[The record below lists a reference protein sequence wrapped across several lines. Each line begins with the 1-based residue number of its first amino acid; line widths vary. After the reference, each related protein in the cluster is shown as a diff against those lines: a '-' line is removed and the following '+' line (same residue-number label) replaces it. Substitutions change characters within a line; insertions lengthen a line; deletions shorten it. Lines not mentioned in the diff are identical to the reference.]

1 MGDMALIND
10 NLLKNKPMKLDSQV
24 LSELK
29 EKLLQEKMRIEE
41 EIVRIAKP
49 TKNAVG
55 FDTTFNE
62 IGTDEDEN
70 ASEVEE
76 YTDNLAMEST
86 LEKQLTD
93 AVEALKKMG
102 TGTYGKCENCGA
114 DISVERLGAYPS
126 AKKCLNC

>member
-1 MGDMALIND
+1 MVWCESE
-10 NLLKNKPMKLDSQV
+10 LKNKHMTLNPQLLV
-24 LSELK
+24 ELK
-29 EKLLQEKMRIEE
+29 EKLLQEKTRIEE

-49 TKNAVG
+49 TKDATG

-76 YTDNLAMEST
+76 YTDNLAMESA
-86 LEKQLTD
+86 LEKQLKDIGDALAKIETD
-93 AVEALKKMG
+93 N
-102 TGTYGKCENCGA
+102 YGRCENCGA
-114 DISVERLGAYPS
+114 DIPIDRLRAYPA